1 MHASALA
8 GHFDFTEALLS
19 AKPELASRL
28 DSFNHPPLHLDG
40 RIPLHLAVMRGRVEV
55 LQELIT
61 AESNSD
67 EVFDFRDH
75 LGNTMLHSAVLLK
88 QNREPV
94 AVGEEPRVKATKS
107 GFSSLGMKSV
117 YRKFKNYLKRQS
129 NWVENMQGKLML
141 VAPLIATISFQVA
154 VSPPGGVWA
163 QDYTD
168 SVGAYNC
175 KVDYGKCVA
184 RTAVLAYVYLDLY
197 LLLTIYAMISFTASL
212 GVVLLAISGLP
223 LKNKLCTRLMII
235 AMVLAIS
242 FVFATFETALTLVTL
257 DHIYYTSSN
266 SLKTIKYIWYG
277 LEGIVTA
284 FGLIC
289 LLFWFLY
296 KLRFVSD
303 CFSKLLLY
311 LKVEVTSQTD
321 SF

>member
-1 MHASALA
+1 MNLNKHCMLQLYEAALKGCVSLSLHSLKPLCTYVSALA
-8 GHFDFTEALLS
+8 GHFDFTEALLR

-61 AESNSD
+61 AESNSVL
-67 EVFDFRDH
+67 EK
-75 LGNTMLHSAVLLK
+75 LNGNT
-88 QNREPV
+88 
-94 AVGEEPRVKATKS
+94 
-107 GFSSLGMKSV
+107 
-117 YRKFKNYLKRQS
+117 NYLKRQS

-257 DHIYYTSSN
+257 DHIYYTI
-266 SLKTIKYIWYG
+266 SL
-277 LEGIVTA
+277 
-284 FGLIC
+284 
-289 LLFWFLY
+289 
-296 KLRFVSD
+296 
-303 CFSKLLLY
+303 
-311 LKVEVTSQTD
+311 
-321 SF
+321 

>member
-1 MHASALA
+1 MNPNKHCLLQLYEAALKVQSLNLRL
-8 GHFDFTEALLS
+8 GSTPSITRPFTWAPPRATFRLS
-19 AKPELASRL
+19 KHCWPANVDVCLVHDE
-28 DSFNHPPLHLDG
+28 DG

-61 AESNSD
+61 AESNSVL
-67 EVFDFRDH
+67 EK
-75 LGNTMLHSAVLLK
+75 LNGNTRPPRQYHTPFSCFAEAKPRTTSTDEDSNTTNL
-88 QNREPV
+88 EPV
-94 AVGEEPRVKATKS
+94 AVGEEPGVKATKP

-129 NWVENMQGKLML
+129 NWVENMQGTLML
-141 VAPLIATISFQVA
+141 VATLIATISFQVA

-184 RTAVLAYVYLDLY
+184 RTAVMAYVYLDLY

-242 FVFATFETALTLVTL
+242 FVFATFETALTLVTP

-266 SLKTIKYIWYG
+266 SLKTIKYI
-277 LEGIVTA
+277 
-284 FGLIC
+284 
-289 LLFWFLY
+289 
-296 KLRFVSD
+296 
-303 CFSKLLLY
+303 
-311 LKVEVTSQTD
+311 
-321 SF
+321 

>member
-1 MHASALA
+1 MGIQFYTRRCNNAPKQLVKQ
-8 GHFDFTEALLS
+8 L
-19 AKPELASRL
+19 K
-28 DSFNHPPLHLDG
+28 
-40 RIPLHLAVMRGRVEV
+40 
-55 LQELIT
+55 Q
-61 AESNSD
+61 D

-75 LGNTMLHSAVLLK
+75 LGNTILHSAVLLK
-88 QNREPV
+88 QSRDTWFRYLKQKKKDGRVKPNGFQRPGFGRATTSTDDDSNTTNLEPV
-94 AVGEEPRVKATKS
+94 AVGEEPGVKATKP

-129 NWVENMQGKLML
+129 NCVENMQGTLML
-141 VAPLIATISFQVA
+141 VATLIATISFQVA

-175 KVDYGKCVA
+175 KVDYGKCIA

-242 FVFATFETALTLVTL
+242 FVFATFETALTLVTP
-257 DHIYYTSSN
+257 DHIYYTRF
-266 SLKTIKYIWYG
+266 
-277 LEGIVTA
+277 GIETNDDELNA
-284 FGLIC
+284 CTPDCGLIWGRVG
-289 LLFWFLY
+289 LL
-296 KLRFVSD
+296 R
-303 CFSKLLLY
+303 
-311 LKVEVTSQTD
+311 
-321 SF
+321 

>member
-1 MHASALA
+1 
-8 GHFDFTEALLS
+8 
-19 AKPELASRL
+19 
-28 DSFNHPPLHLDG
+28 
-40 RIPLHLAVMRGRVEV
+40 
-55 LQELIT
+55 
-61 AESNSD
+61 
-67 EVFDFRDH
+67 
-75 LGNTMLHSAVLLK
+75 
-88 QNREPV
+88 
-94 AVGEEPRVKATKS
+94 
-107 GFSSLGMKSV
+107 MKSV

-129 NWVENMQGKLML
+129 NWVENMQGTLML
-141 VAPLIATISFQVA
+141 VATLIATISFQVA

-168 SVGAYNC
+168 SVDAYNC

-223 LKNKLCTRLMII
+223 LKNKLCTRPMII

-242 FVFATFETALTLVTL
+242 FVFATFETALTLVTP
-257 DHIYYTSSN
+257 DYIYYTSSN

-289 LLFWFLY
+289 LLFWLLY

-321 SF
+321 GF

>member
-1 MHASALA
+1 
-8 GHFDFTEALLS
+8 
-19 AKPELASRL
+19 
-28 DSFNHPPLHLDG
+28 
-40 RIPLHLAVMRGRVEV
+40 
-55 LQELIT
+55 
-61 AESNSD
+61 
-67 EVFDFRDH
+67 
-75 LGNTMLHSAVLLK
+75 
-88 QNREPV
+88 
-94 AVGEEPRVKATKS
+94 
-107 GFSSLGMKSV
+107 
-117 YRKFKNYLKRQS
+117 
-129 NWVENMQGKLML
+129 MQGTLML
-141 VAPLIATISFQVA
+141 VATLIATISFQAA

-184 RTAVLAYVYLDLY
+184 RNAVLAYVYLDLY
-197 LLLTIYAMISFTASL
+197 LLLTIYAMISFTTSL

-242 FVFATFETALTLVTL
+242 FVFATFETALTLVTP

-289 LLFWFLY
+289 LLFWLLY

-311 LKVEVTSQTD
+311 LKVEVTSHCQTD